1 MANDKTTNYLKQLQ
15 NEYPTYPSYF
25 ASDLLQ
31 SRFLQEDDILKLIQE
46 NKKVIESLKTDE
58 EKKRD
63 KLFTRLLRDY
73 INNYKSKSRFTK
85 SKRYSLCILCE
96 KLIVVTFMLL
106 VTLVVVSIFKQDSTV
121 KDVVLL
127 ATSMITLLGTFCGLI
142 KIVFEYVFPKDDE
155 QYITKIVA
163 SVQEY
168 DISNKHENLSYMT
181 FTTNQKKEADENNKT
196 KTD

>member
-15 NEYPTYPSYF
+15 NEYPTYPSH
-25 ASDLLQ
+25 STSNLLR
-31 SRFLQEDDILKLIQE
+31 SRFLQEEDILKLIQE

-73 INNYKSKSRFTK
+73 IKNYNSKSRFTK

-106 VTLVVVSIFKQDSTV
+106 ATLVVVAIFKQDSTV

-127 ATSMITLLGTFCGLI
+127 ATSMITLLGTFCGLV

-181 FTTNQKKEADENNKT
+181 STTNRKKEADENNKQ